1 MRGGR
6 LDGIGRTKSAA
17 SASTACHTSMKGV
30 STLLFDARQSMA
42 SSFAAITKGLAGAIS
57 ITLPWCPT
65 VNHTWRLAGGR
76 LILDKRV
83 EAFRKKVAGR
93 VNFLRA
99 KRSIPSR
106 AIESDCMVML
116 EYMPPDRRRRD
127 IDNGVKAVFDALTHA
142 DVWKDDSQVKLLLSF
157 FGRTVKGGAVN
168 VLIQPLEV

>member
-1 MRGGR
+1 M
-6 LDGIGRTKSAA
+6 
-17 SASTACHTSMKGV
+17 SMKGV

-57 ITLPWCPT
+57 ITLPWSPS
-65 VNHTWRLAGGR
+65 VNHTWRQAGGR

-83 EAFRKKVAGR
+83 EAFRKKVAGK

-99 KRSIPSR
+99 KKTIPSR
-106 AIESDCMVML
+106 AIESDCMVMI
-116 EYMPPDRRRRD
+116 EYMPPDKRRRD
-127 IDNGVKAVFDALTHA
+127 IDNGCKAVFDALTHA
-142 DVWKDDSQVKLLLSF
+142 GVWKDDSQVKLLLSF